1 MKFSENYFIIPDIW
15 PMANPIWKN
24 YFGRSYGQR
33 LKLLTLSLRT
43 ERGELPHEFWR
54 PITAF
59 SHNPNGG
66 VIFFGVSEAE
76 DKITGGLKLAP
87 LQEKIVNYFSKDV
100 MINVLPPEI
109 HVVHVDGTSEIEE
122 TDLLAV
128 IIKPISEGQKP
139 AITENL
145 TAHRFVYWV
154 GNSNRQLS
162 DDQMK
167 QFIRES
173 TPFRYDHSIVPD
185 TSFGD
190 LSKAK
195 IEEYLEK
202 SAVKTGRPSRGV
214 TMTEEI
220 LANIGIVAEND
231 ATPDFAATVAGFLIF
246 SARNPLEKLQFS
258 RCQIRCVR
266 YRGTNPATP
275 IIDKADIIGNLDQ
288 QIDNAVAFILRN
300 NPLEARIVGTKR
312 VEEFV
317 YPEAA
322 IREIIANAVIHRD
335 YQITETYTQ
344 VTVFD
349 DRIEVSNPGNLPPG
363 ITIENIEKSQ
373 FSRNEI
379 VAKILRD
386 LEYMEEFGRG
396 IDLINSSMRDR
407 GLPEPIFRNTG
418 NSFHVMLMGPKF
430 KELNQR
436 QKDTWRLLQEKMGK
450 ESLQKSMRCILMYLQ
465 RPPV

>member
-1 MKFSENYFIIPDIW
+1 
-15 PMANPIWKN
+15 
-24 YFGRSYGQR
+24 
-33 LKLLTLSLRT
+33 
-43 ERGELPHEFWR
+43 
-54 PITAF
+54 
-59 SHNPNGG
+59 
-66 VIFFGVSEAE
+66 
-76 DKITGGLKLAP
+76 
-87 LQEKIVNYFSKDV
+87 
-100 MINVLPPEI
+100 
-109 HVVHVDGTSEIEE
+109 
-122 TDLLAV
+122 
-128 IIKPISEGQKP
+128 
-139 AITENL
+139 
-145 TAHRFVYWV
+145 
-154 GNSNRQLS
+154 
-162 DDQMK
+162 MK